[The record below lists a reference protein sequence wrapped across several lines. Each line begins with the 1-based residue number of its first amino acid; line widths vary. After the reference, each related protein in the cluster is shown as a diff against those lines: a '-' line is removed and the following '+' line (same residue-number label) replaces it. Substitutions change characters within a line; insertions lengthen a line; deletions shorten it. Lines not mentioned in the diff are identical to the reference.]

1 MSSFHQSARTTTG
14 QQQVYTSMNG
24 KQCKHFIQSP
34 LRRYAFRPRSLPSF
48 NSSWLT
54 LSPSPSLSPS
64 TFTDRSA
71 FPGSSSGSMSFT
83 PYYQTPSSSAR
94 NSQSSSSSS
103 SFSSTPTMVSPLFSR
118 RASYSSSDDSEEE
131 LETPNSSP
139 QLIGLD
145 AKHSTGQA
153 GGKGKGKALDL
164 EDLHHING
172 EIIPFSLLDISED
185 EGVTPTALPLP
196 QRPTFGTPSSV
207 SLPAATSTSPVTTR
221 QPTLVYPPGLPIPPS
236 LSQSTP
242 QKPTPPPVVSTVST
256 PAASS
261 RPRPQQP
268 SPPSRQQE
276 EANRGRSRWPRILWS
291 SELDSESISVLRSYH
306 SRVVGG
312 DLPVLKQGMSPRE
325 VQKWSRK
332 MEDAGI

>member
-1 MSSFHQSARTTTG
+1 
-14 QQQVYTSMNG
+14 
-24 KQCKHFIQSP
+24 
-34 LRRYAFRPRSLPSF
+34 
-48 NSSWLT
+48 
-54 LSPSPSLSPS
+54 
-64 TFTDRSA
+64 
-71 FPGSSSGSMSFT
+71 
-83 PYYQTPSSSAR
+83 
-94 NSQSSSSSS
+94 
-103 SFSSTPTMVSPLFSR
+103 MVSPLFSR

-185 EGVTPTALPLP
+185 EGVTATPLPLP

-207 SLPAATSTSPVTTR
+207 SLPTATSTSPVTTR

-242 QKPTPPPVVSTVST
+242 QKPPPPSVSTVST

-332 MEDAGI
+332 MEDAGL